1 MLEKINLLDY
11 GRYEEKANILKN
23 IFISSGFSIF
33 LFIITFV
40 LYLNF
45 SYMGARNKEMET
57 IIFSNFKG
65 LLVRINLKILLVY
78 MVIGLIIGGFS
89 WLLKIKK
96 KWYILLFNGFF
107 WFMFWI
113 RGIKCYPQMFMD
125 QLYRKGGLLKYFQV
139 LITDFTPFIVIYIIF
154 IVTILA
160 IAVINKRVTA
170 ALVILLSCLLLVIKF
185 EVPPID
191 HKKNENPG
199 PAPNVL
205 IFATDSLRP
214 QSISYNG
221 YFRKTPN
228 LDGLFSK
235 GINFLNAKSSLAR
248 TLPAWTSVFTS
259 MFPPDHRVRHMFP
272 PKEDLQKKWVTLID
286 VLNKHGYYTAVTS
299 DFAGDMFS
307 SIDYGFQEINAPEL
321 HIQNVLRQRSQEFHY
336 FLLGFILN
344 PTGRRL
350 FPEIA
355 GMSLNKDPWY
365 LTAAAKKSIKKSI
378 KKNKPFFILYFSS
391 SNHFPYVT
399 KYPYYQTYTPRNYY
413 GRHKY
418 GLSSEVLESFL
429 EERPARDEI
438 PYVISHY
445 DNAAKLFDD
454 NLGEMLDFLK
464 KCQVEKNTIIIIMSD
479 HGENLFE
486 ENYGLGHGDHL
497 LGPYGNNMVFGIYS
511 PFENFQGRR
520 IKKTIRDIDIAPTL
534 LDLLNLEIPGSFKGS
549 SLAPVIRGGDFPG
562 YPAYMETGLWHTPN
576 TPVIN
581 NRTRLPYPHI
591 LQMMGVQMPSGWI
604 YLVEKFKHRVI
615 KAKYKAL
622 QWNEKKYIY
631 MPGETTYREEFLIDE
646 KPVNI
651 IEINDPVFLSFKQ
664 QMVDMFKDRFYIDD
678 RGFIREYETDPVP
691 HTQSIFPVGN

>member
-1 MLEKINLLDY
+1 MLEKINVLDY
-11 GRYEEKANILKN
+11 GRYEEKADILKN
-23 IFISSGFSIF
+23 IFIGVGFSLF

-45 SYMGARNKEMET
+45 SYMGARNKEIET
-57 IIFSNFKG
+57 ILFSDFKG

-78 MVIGLIIGGFS
+78 IVIGLIIGGFS

-96 KWYILLFNGFF
+96 KRYILLFNLFF
-107 WFMFWI
+107 WFMSWI
-113 RGIKCYPQMFMD
+113 RGIKCYPQMFME

-154 IVTILA
+154 IATILA

-185 EVPPID
+185 DVSPIAY
-191 HKKNENPG
+191 KKNENPR

-248 TLPAWTSVFTS
+248 TLPSWTSVFTS
-259 MFPPDHRVRHMFP
+259 MFPPDHRIRHMFP

-307 SIDYGFQEINAPEL
+307 SIDYGFQEINTPEL
-321 HIQNVLRQRSQEFHY
+321 HIRNVLRQRSQEFHY

-365 LTAAAKKSIKKSI
+365 LTTAAKKSIKKSI

-418 GLSSEVLESFL
+418 GLSFEVLESFL
-429 EERPARDEI
+429 EEKPARDEI

-454 NLGEMLDFLK
+454 NLGEMLGFLK
-464 KCQVEKNTIIIIMSD
+464 KCRVEKNTIIIIMSD
-479 HGENLFE
+479 HGENLYE

-497 LGPYGNNMVFGIYS
+497 LGPYSNNMVFGIYS
-511 PFENFQGRR
+511 PFENFKGRR
-520 IKKTIRDIDIAPTL
+520 IKKTVRDIDIAPTL
-534 LDLLNLEIPGSFKGS
+534 LDLLNLEIPGSFKGY

-562 YPAYMETGLWHTPN
+562 YPAYMETGIWHTPN
-576 TPVIN
+576 TPVIDN
-581 NRTRLPYPHI
+581 QTRLPYPHI
-591 LQMMGVQMPSGWI
+591 LQLVGVQMPSGWI
-604 YLVEKFKHRVI
+604 YLREKFKHRVI

-631 MPGETTYREEFLIDE
+631 MPGETAYREEFRIDE
-646 KPVNI
+646 KPVDI
-651 IEINDPVFLSFKQ
+651 IEIDDPAFLSFKQ
-664 QMVDMFKDRFYIDD
+664 QMVDMFKDRFYLDEK
-678 RGFIREYETDPVP
+678 GFIREYETDPVP
-691 HTQSIFPVGN
+691 NTQSILPVGN